1 MFTPTEGMPS
11 GTQMANCA
19 PRSCWHE
26 DWIFARLGVAFCEA
40 SACGTTW
47 PSLGRLAKKGK
58 LCFVTDGSSF
68 APDHYNCL
76 KKTIDFYEHLYE
88 ALRLPTAI
96 RTRIYRENALTL
108 IGSSA

>member
-1 MFTPTEGMPS
+1 MLESHKNVYADFSGGTAKTRSMTMWKEMF
-11 GTQMANCA
+11 A
-19 PRSCWHE
+19 PNGQLHT
-26 DWIFARLGVAFCEA
+26 A
-40 SACGTTW
+40 SIN
-47 PSLGRLAKKGK
+47 K

-68 APDHYNCL
+68 TPDHYNCL